1 MTASRAGHRTRR
13 WRGTHRAL
21 ADPLRIQ
28 LLEALWERPRS
39 ARELAH
45 CTGLPA
51 DRLYYHL
58 AQLQEAGLIEISEY
72 RQMPRGKVER
82 VYAPAV
88 IEPPAD
94 ATTPQEMVA
103 FLGSMLDATRADIA
117 AAYRAKEAGRRRE
130 VTLHRGAVR
139 LTDEDLSHLHG
150 EFEELAE
157 QFGDREADGKWTRVL
172 IAMVDLED
180 RDDTSAEP
188 STDDRDERHYNHPRP
203 PEDKDTPDANQ

>member
-1 MTASRAGHRTRR
+1 MYYIPLNDELSNLSLDAAMTASRAGTPTRR
-13 WRGTHRAL
+13 WSGMHRAL
-21 ADPLRIQ
+21 ADPLRVQ
-28 LLEALWERPRS
+28 LLEALWETPRS
-39 ARELAH
+39 ARELAR
-45 CTGLPA
+45 CAGLPA

-72 RQMPRGKVER
+72 RPLPRGKVER

-94 ATTPQEMVA
+94 ATTPEEMVA

-139 LTDEDLSHLHG
+139 LTDEGLARLHG
-150 EFEELAE
+150 QLEELAE
-157 QFGDREADGKWTRVL
+157 QFSDCEADGSWTRVL
-172 IAMVDLED
+172 IAVVDLED
-180 RDDTSAEP
+180 RADVSAER
-188 STDDRDERHYNHPRP
+188 S
-203 PEDKDTPDANQ
+203 DAQS